1 MVYHPDGC
9 LLSVDCR
16 LLIKN
21 MDANELIKKV
31 RKIEIK
37 TRGLSSNIFAGQY
50 HSAFKGRGMAFS
62 EVREYQYGDD
72 VRDIDWNVTAR
83 FNKPYVKVFEEEREL
98 TVMLLVDMS
107 GSLDFGT
114 SGMYKKDMVA
124 EIAATL
130 AFAAIQNND
139 KIGAIFFTDRIEKF
153 IPPQKGRKHIL
164 YIIRE
169 VLGFKPESQQTD
181 LTVALQY
188 LTNAIKKRCTT
199 FVLSDF
205 IEERDF
211 KNALTIANR
220 KHDVVA
226 IQVYDK
232 RVEEL
237 PDVGLMKMVD
247 PETGVDVYVDTSS
260 RRVRALHRKWWVES
274 QVRLRDTFSKSGVDS
289 ISVRTDQDY
298 VKSLMNLFAKR
309 N

>member
-1 MVYHPDGC
+1 
-9 LLSVDCR
+9 
-16 LLIKN
+16 

-107 GSLDFGT
+107 SSLDFGT
-114 SGMYKKDMVA
+114 SGMYKKEMVA

-169 VLGFKPESQQTD
+169 VLGFEPESKQTD
-181 LTVALQY
+181 ITVPLQY
-188 LTNAIKKRCTT
+188 LTNAIKKRCTA

-205 IEERDF
+205 IDVRDF
-211 KNALTIANR
+211 KSPLTIANR

-232 RVEEL
+232 RVAEL
-237 PDVGLMKMVD
+237 PDVGLMKVVD
-247 PETGVDVYVDTSS
+247 AENGEDMYIDTSS
-260 RRVRALHRKWWVES
+260 RRVRALHHKWWVNG
-274 QVRLRDTFSKSGVDS
+274 QDCLHDTFAKSGVDA

-298 VKSLMNLFAKR
+298 VKALMNLFAKR